1 MTDYHAIAKDYVAA
15 TKDPAM
21 DINTPHLRSVI
32 ADKHQFLKSMRS
44 KDSRGFFMLIG
55 LLYRQDPA
63 RMEARML
70 SSDSV
75 ADS

>member
-1 MTDYHAIAKDYVAA
+1 MAINQLSELNMTDYHAIAKDYVAA

-21 DINTPHLRSVI
+21 DINTPH
-32 ADKHQFLKSMRS
+32 
-44 KDSRGFFMLIG
+44 SRGFFMLMG